1 MNTPD
6 DRTEC
11 SGAGERARPTPS
23 YPSDLC
29 VPEHVPGAIRFLEQH
44 ARITKLPGGGWRVW
58 LRSAGIRV
66 YGSTR
71 WSALEEAAGRVQGR
85 SFNELLST

>member
-1 MNTPD
+1 MTILP
-6 DRTEC
+6 
-11 SGAGERARPTPS
+11 

-29 VPEHVPGAIRFLEQH
+29 VPDHHSGAIRFLERH

-71 WSALEEAAGRVQGR
+71 WSALDEAARRVKGRAY
-85 SFNELLST
+85 NELLST